1 MTRRLSYV
9 TARRANRVLVDPQ
22 GSDDVPVFWPAL
34 DLYTID
40 GLDHVTAE
48 YDADVLKLAASMIE
62 AGKPLEQEMAFA
74 VAGALRELA
83 EPSRH
88 PDITPQPVRALNL
101 AVHFLAAKE
110 IEEKTKGKSASALK
124 YVALAWRMP
133 EATVQDLIATRRAD
147 APAVLETIIADRIA
161 HGFTSRAAV
170 IDALDSDMQLRAG
183 SETITRPA
191 PHKTRQKKT
200 SRKI

>member
-1 MTRRLSYV
+1 MTRLSYV
-9 TARRANRVLVDPQ
+9 IARRANRMRVDPQ
-22 GSDDVPVFWPAL
+22 GDDDVPVFWPAL

-48 YDADVLKLAASMIE
+48 YDADVLKLAAAMIE
-62 AGKPLEQEMAFA
+62 AGKPLEQEMALA
-74 VAGALRELA
+74 VAGALREFA

-110 IEEKTKGKSASALK
+110 LEQTGGKAAAALAH
-124 YVALAWRMP
+124 VSDAWRMSQ
-133 EATVQDLIATRRAD
+133 ATAQDLITTRRAD
-147 APAVLETIIADRIA
+147 ASAVLESIIAERIP
-161 HGFTSRAAV
+161 HGFDSRAAV
-170 IDALDSDMQLRAG
+170 IKALDADMQWRAG

-191 PHKTRQKKT
+191 PHKIRQKKT

>member
-1 MTRRLSYV
+1 MTRLSYLL
-9 TARRANRVLVDPQ
+9 ARRANRMRVDPQ

-48 YDADVLKLAASMIE
+48 YDPAVLKLAAAMIE
-62 AGKPLEQEMAFA
+62 AGKPLEQEMALA

-88 PDITPQPVRALNL
+88 PDITPQPIRALNL
-101 AVHFLAAKE
+101 AVHYLAAKE
-110 IEEKTKGKSASALK
+110 LEKDKGKSAAALK
-124 YVALAWRMP
+124 HVSDTWHMP
-133 EATVQDLIATRRAD
+133 QPTVQDLITTRRTD
-147 APAVLETIIADRIA
+147 AAAVLESIIAERIP
-161 HGFTSRAAV
+161 HGFESRAAV
-170 IDALDSDMQLRAG
+170 IKALDADMQWRAG
-183 SETITRPA
+183 AAIVTRPA

>member
-9 TARRANRVLVDPQ
+9 TARRANRMLVDPQ

-48 YDADVLKLAASMIE
+48 YDADVLKLAAAMIE
-62 AGKPLEQEMAFA
+62 AGKPLDQEMAFA
-74 VAGALRELA
+74 VAGALREIA

-88 PDITPQPVRALNL
+88 PDITPQPVRALNI
-101 AVHFLAAKE
+101 AVHYLARKE
-110 IEEKTKGKSASALK
+110 LDKKSASAFGH
-124 YVALAWRMP
+124 VAGVWGISQ
-133 EATVQDLIATRRAD
+133 ATAQDLNASGRAD
-147 APAVLETIIADRIA
+147 APGLLEWIVENRLA
-161 HGFTSRAAV
+161 HGGFGERKDVLT
-170 IDALDSDMQLRAG
+170 ALDLDMQWRAG

-191 PHKTRQKKT
+191 PHKIRQKKT

>member
-1 MTRRLSYV
+1 MTRLSYV
-9 TARRANRVLVDPQ
+9 IARRANRMRVDPQ
-22 GSDDVPVFWPAL
+22 GDDDVPVFWPAL

-62 AGKPLEQEMAFA
+62 AGKPLEQEMALA

-88 PDITPQPVRALNL
+88 PDITPQPIRALNI
-101 AVHFLAAKE
+101 AVHYLASKE
-110 IEEKTKGKSASALK
+110 LHGKSDAAFK
-124 YVALAWRMP
+124 HVADVWGISPA
-133 EATVQDLIATRRAD
+133 AAQDLNASGRTD
-147 APAVLETIIADRIA
+147 APRVLEWIAGNRLT
-161 HGFTSRAAV
+161 HGGFSTREDV
-170 IDALDSDMQLRAG
+170 LTALDADMQWRAG
-183 SETITRPA
+183 AAIVTRPA

>member
-1 MTRRLSYV
+1 MTRLSHII
-9 TARRANRVLVDPQ
+9 ARRANRMRVDPQ

-48 YDADVLKLAASMIE
+48 YDADVLKLAASTIE
-62 AGKPLEQEMAFA
+62 AGKPLEQEMAVA

-88 PDITPQPVRALNL
+88 PDITPLPIRALNL

-110 IEEKTKGKSASALK
+110 LEQTGGKSAAALK
-124 YVALAWRMP
+124 HVSDTWHMP
-133 EATVQDLIATRRAD
+133 QPTVQDLITTRRAD
-147 APAVLETIIADRIA
+147 ASAVLESIIAERIP
-161 HGFTSRAAV
+161 HGFDSRAAV
-170 IDALDSDMQLRAG
+170 IKALDADMQWRAG
-183 SETITRPA
+183 AAIVTRPA
-191 PHKTRQKKT
+191 PHKTRQKKA

>member
-1 MTRRLSYV
+1 MTRLSYV
-9 TARRANRVLVDPQ
+9 IARRANRMRVDPQ
-22 GSDDVPVFWPAL
+22 GDDDVPVFWPAL

-48 YDADVLKLAASMIE
+48 YDADVLKLAAAMIE
-62 AGKPLEQEMAFA
+62 AGKPLEQEMSVA

-88 PDITPQPVRALNL
+88 PDITPQPIRALNL

-110 IEEKTKGKSASALK
+110 LEQTGGKAAAALTH
-124 YVALAWRMP
+124 VSDAWHMSQ
-133 EATVQDLIATRRAD
+133 ATVQDLITTRRAD
-147 APAVLETIIADRIA
+147 ASGVLESIIAERIP
-161 HGFTSRAAV
+161 HGFDSRAAV
-170 IDALDSDMQLRAG
+170 IKALDADMQWRAG

>member
-1 MTRRLSYV
+1 MTRLSYII
-9 TARRANRVLVDPQ
+9 ARRANRMRVDPQ
-22 GSDDVPVFWPAL
+22 GDDDVPVFWPAL

-62 AGKPLEQEMAFA
+62 AGKPLEQEMALA

-110 IEEKTKGKSASALK
+110 LEQTGGKAAAALK
-124 YVALAWRMP
+124 HVSDTWHMP
-133 EATVQDLIATRRAD
+133 QPTVQDLITTRRAD
-147 APAVLETIIADRIA
+147 ASGVLENIIADRIA
-161 HGFTSRAAV
+161 HGFASRADV
-170 IDALDSDMQLRAG
+170 LTALDSDMRWRAG